1 MARFRNLETGI
12 VVSVADEK
20 SARFTQ
26 GWEPTDGEPSKGRK
40 RASAKAKPE
49 QEPDAA
55 PEPEAD
61 SE

>member
-1 MARFRNLETGI
+1 MPRFRNLETGI

-20 SARFTQ
+20 SDRFTQ
-26 GWEPTDGEPSKGRK
+26 GWEQADADPSKGRK

-49 QEPDAA
+49 QEPDVA
-55 PEPEAD
+55 PEAD